1 MSTQITPATEPE
13 LRPARTRERVLLAPI
28 TEMRVSDPSQSGD
41 GSWTMSGYAAVY
53 EQETTLY
60 SSPGYVER
68 EIISRGAFDRVL
80 ASDPMVHMNH
90 GHDMKTAVA
99 STAVRSGIGSLQ
111 LQSDERGL
119 RFVARVDPEDM
130 DARQLAVKMKRG
142 IVTQASFAF
151 TIDDQEPDQDIDG
164 PDGQVN
170 VRWRINR
177 VGSLFDVCACA
188 QGAYPQTEAG
198 VRTLWRA
205 HFGHSGEPEGH
216 QGHSLNE
223 GPTLVTATEQGS
235 PVTDTQPADTR
246 SRFALEYERARLMYP
261 KEQK

>member
-1 MSTQITPATEPE
+1 MSTQTLPAAEPE
-13 LRPARTRERVLLAPI
+13 NRPARTRERVLFAPI
-28 TEMRVSDPSQSGD
+28 TEMRISDPSQSGD

-60 SSPGYVER
+60 SSPHYTER
-68 EIISRGAFDRVL
+68 EIISRGAFDAVL
-80 ASDPMVHMNH
+80 ASNPMVHLNH

-99 STAVRSGIGSLQ
+99 STRVPSGIGSLE
-111 LQSDERGL
+111 LSSDTHGL
-119 RFVARVDPEDM
+119 RFVARVDPEDI

-151 TIDDQEPDQDIDG
+151 TIDDQEPDQDIEG
-164 PDGQVN
+164 PEGQVS

-188 QGAYPQTEAG
+188 QGAYPQTESA
-198 VRTLWRA
+198 VRSLFGT

-216 QGHSLNE
+216 QGHSPIE
-223 GPTLVTATEQGS
+223 GPTQVTEETRGS
-235 PVTDTQPADTR
+235 PVTETPDEDQAR
-246 SRFALEYERARLMYP
+246 RARQRDRFRVWIS
-261 KEQK
+261 KETQ